1 MKTLS
6 DNLYDSIMESLQE
19 GDSLM
24 ENEKYNDAL
33 SCYKKALDQV
43 PNEKID
49 WEISLHI
56 YTALGD
62 CYFNLEDYESAS
74 HNYNLALQCP
84 EGTVNGYVWFGY
96 GQSLYELDNKDKA
109 KDALMSAYMLEGEEI
124 FEDSD
129 EIYFELIK
137 PFISK

>member
-6 DNLYDSIMESLQE
+6 DNLYDSIMKSLEQ

-24 ENEKYNDAL
+24 ENEKYSDAL
-33 SCYKKALDQV
+33 IFYKKALLEV
-43 PNEKID
+43 PQDKIE

-62 CYFNLEDYESAS
+62 CCFNLEDYETAS
-74 HNYNLALQCP
+74 YNYNLALQCP
-84 EGTVNGYVWFGY
+84 EGNVSGYVWLGY
-96 GQSLYELDNKDKA
+96 GQSLYESDRKDKA
-109 KDALMSAYMLEGEEI
+109 KDALISAYMLEGEEI

-129 EIYFELIK
+129 EKYFELIK